1 MGELNNTGYKPVN
14 KLQNAGNDAKTALH
28 DLKATLEV
36 LSSEDLASMRNTKY
50 DYVNLIAME

>member
-1 MGELNNTGYKPVN
+1 MGESNNTGYKPVN

-36 LSSEDLASMRNTKY
+36 LSSEDLVSMRNPKY
-50 DYVNLIAME
+50 DYVI